1 MDTTRGF
8 PFVDVQIECSVMHK
22 GLGESMQFLLK
33 QILLTYPDYQLSPGS
48 LCFSLIVF
56 LCFVHSSS
64 LYGVCDGRGPFE
76 ILSTCLMTEYL

>member
-33 QILLTYPDYQLSPGS
+33 
-48 LCFSLIVF
+48 
-56 LCFVHSSS
+56 
-64 LYGVCDGRGPFE
+64 
-76 ILSTCLMTEYL
+76 